1 MATAETITIL
11 RPLHLRIGLEVQL
24 ARLGRQGYPHEV
36 CGLLV
41 GNEQGDSIEVERITS
56 ARNEAAERLADR
68 YRLAPDDFL
77 AADRE
82 ARRDG
87 REIVGI
93 WHTHPDHPAIP
104 STTDL
109 EAAWEGYT
117 YLIASIVDGAL
128 ADLRAWRLVGGHFA
142 EQRIEE
148 NPS

>member
-1 MATAETITIL
+1 MAQ
-11 RPLHLRIGLEVQL
+11 PLQLPVGLEVQL
-24 ARLGRQGYPHEV
+24 AMLGRRGYPHEV

-41 GNEQGDSIEVERITS
+41 GNGNESAIEVLRITS
-56 ARNEAAERLADR
+56 ARNDATERPADR
-68 YRLAPDDFL
+68 FRLAPDDFL

-87 REIVGI
+87 LEIVGI

-117 YLIASIVDGAL
+117 YLIASVIDGTQT
-128 ADLRAWRLVGGHFA
+128 DVRAWRLAGDHFV